1 MEFEEGRDFYFNDMG
16 LLILTAYYLES
27 RGKCCGNGC
36 KHCPYEPK
44 HTKGEVNIGGEQ
56 EKTP

>member
-1 MEFEEGRDFYFNDMG
+1 MTKFEEGRDFYWEDDKFV
-16 LLILTAYYLES
+16 LTAYYLES

-44 HTKGEVNIGGEQ
+44 HTKGIDIIPTQQ